1 MQTEPHNP
9 ATKDQQPQLFP
20 DNIHGIQD
28 TKITSI
34 ELTPDFFI
42 FSTDVSAKRNFFN
55 LIFGEEKVFRN
66 FVQLGNLVLFS
77 LEYWTMVTN
86 YRHSSGIRSIFA
98 GADGGKLIFMDDHN
112 QGYVYCAVITHTID
126 SIGSD

>member
-1 MQTEPHNP
+1 MNFSYIFQTEPHNP

-20 DNIHGIQD
+20 ENIHGIQD

-34 ELTPDFFI
+34 ELTSDFFI
-42 FSTDVSAKRNFFN
+42 FSTDVSANWFFN
-55 LIFGEEKVFRN
+55 LIFGEEN
-66 FVQLGNLVLFS
+66 FSNSVQLGNLVFFS

-98 GADGGKLIFMDDHN
+98 GADGAKLIFMDDHN
-112 QGYVYCAVITHTID
+112 LGYVYCAVITSTMFD
-126 SIGSD
+126 